1 MILQK
6 LCGAQGVWY
15 PLSVALTVLAPAAAL
30 YCCHVVLCAKRPE
43 KGRSK
48 KRR

>member
-1 MILQK
+1 MIVEK
-6 LCGAQGVWY
+6 VVGSQGVWY